1 MLSMV
6 AKQLVRIPLWMS
18 DFQIKNEVIR
28 EVGKENILV
37 VATKQK
43 INSLNSRP
51 FLVDTGDKELN
62 QLLSGYITVTT
73 GFREKVVYKIDF

>member
-1 MLSMV
+1 MV

>member
-1 MLSMV
+1 MV
-6 AKQLVRIPLWMS
+6 AKQLGRIPLWMS

-43 INSLNSRP
+43 INSLNGRP